1 MDWVPPTF
9 PDGKEW
15 DPEHEDSRHYLN
27 GFVGD
32 GKECEYL
39 NPGTDEW
46 AQKHIAHQLR
56 LKEAPNKQKSSKR
69 SRSKSAPKR
78 KRKQPARKKKG
89 GAKRKRRSSYS
100 ASS

>member
-1 MDWVPPTF
+1 MTGHWTELEIDWEPPTL

-27 GFVGD
+27 GFVGE

-56 LKEAPNKQKSSKR
+56 LTEAPKQRSTKR
-69 SRSKSAPKR
+69 SRSK
-78 KRKQPARKKKG
+78 
-89 GAKRKRRSSYS
+89 GAKRRRKHK
-100 ASS
+100 AGGVG